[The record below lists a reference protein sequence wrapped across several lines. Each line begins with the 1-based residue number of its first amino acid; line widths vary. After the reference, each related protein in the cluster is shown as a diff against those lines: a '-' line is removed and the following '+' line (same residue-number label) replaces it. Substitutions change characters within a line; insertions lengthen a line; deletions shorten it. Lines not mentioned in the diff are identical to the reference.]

1 MRSFLIMFLVLFFA
15 SCASISEKDCG
26 DDKNCSN
33 YERTWPMDYIGGRN
47 R

>member
-15 SCASISEKDCG
+15 SCSTISEKDCV
-26 DDKNCSN
+26 DNKCSDN
-33 YERTWPMDYIGGRN
+33 DRFSPIDYVGGRD